1 MKCLANKKLDWLS
14 ELFKVLS
21 DKNRL
26 GILFFLKD
34 RERCVCEVFKYLDL
48 RQNLVSH
55 HLKVLRE
62 AGLIEFRREGVKKIY
77 WLNRKKVDLLKDD
90 LNNLL
95 GEENE

>member
-1 MKCLANKKLDWLS
+1 MKYSSGKKID
-14 ELFKVLS
+14 VLGQMMKILG

-26 GILFFLKD
+26 AIIFWLKSG
-34 RERCVCEVFKYLDL
+34 EKCVCEIFEYLNL

>member
-1 MKCLANKKLDWLS
+1 MKCLANKKPDWLS

-34 RERCVCEVFKYLDL
+34 GERCVCEVFKYLDL

-62 AGLIEFRREGVKKIY
+62 AELIDFRREGVKKIY
-77 WLNRKKVDLLKDD
+77 YLNKEKLNELKDGI
-90 LNNLL
+90 NYFFKRN
-95 GEENE
+95 